1 MVDVISQFLTSGS
14 KLPNAIEL
22 FGTDFELANISI
34 ATILVT
40 LLTAAV
46 CGAVIY
52 LVYRFFNRSVIYN
65 ENFNIL
71 VILTTIVTSFIIMT
85 ISSNVVLSLGMV
97 GALSIVR
104 FRAAVKDPL
113 DIGFLFW
120 GIAAGITAGAQ
131 LYWVALLGTAV
142 IAVLYILITIFRKE
156 KKSYLLIVRYDASC
170 EMNVNGV
177 LGAVKYRLKN
187 KPQTGN
193 KIELTVE
200 VKIRMNDTTYLSRFN
215 AIEGVESVTLL
226 EYSGEYMN
234 RQSVYLRYGITLR
247 ILYIKTKR
255 ALSPPFYYNYLRRA
269 ASIRLSA
276 R

>member
-14 KLPNAIEL
+14 KLTDAIEL

-40 LLTAAV
+40 LLTAEV

-187 KPQTGN
+187 KTQTGN

-200 VKIRMNDTTYLSRFN
+200 VKIRRNDTTYLSRFN
-215 AIEGVESVTLL
+215 AIDGVESVTLL

-234 RQSVYLRYGITLR
+234 
-247 ILYIKTKR
+247 
-255 ALSPPFYYNYLRRA
+255 
-269 ASIRLSA
+269 
-276 R
+276 

>member
-1 MVDVISQFLTSGS
+1 MVDSISQFLASGS
-14 KLPNAIEL
+14 KLTDAINL
-22 FGTDFELANISI
+22 FGNDLELANLSVT
-34 ATILVT
+34 TILVT

-71 VILTTIVTSFIIMT
+71 VILTTVVTSFVIMT

-104 FRAAVKDPL
+104 FRAAVKEPL

-156 KKSYLLIVRYDASC
+156 KKSYLLIVRYDSAS

-177 LGAVKYRLKN
+177 LGGVKYRLKN
-187 KPQTGN
+187 KTQTGN
-193 KIELTVE
+193 NVELTVE
-200 VKIRMNDTTYLSRFN
+200 VKIKRNDTTYLSRFN

-234 RQSVYLRYGITLR
+234 
-247 ILYIKTKR
+247 
-255 ALSPPFYYNYLRRA
+255 
-269 ASIRLSA
+269 
-276 R
+276 

>member
-14 KLPNAIEL
+14 KLTDAIEL

-170 EMNVNGV
+170 EMNVNVV

-187 KPQTGN
+187 KTQTGN

-200 VKIRMNDTTYLSRFN
+200 VKIRRNDTTYLSRFN
-215 AIEGVESVTLL
+215 AIDGVESVTLL

-234 RQSVYLRYGITLR
+234 
-247 ILYIKTKR
+247 
-255 ALSPPFYYNYLRRA
+255 
-269 ASIRLSA
+269 
-276 R
+276 

>member
-1 MVDVISQFLTSGS
+1 MSISDLIKNKFVEEFT
-14 KLPNAIEL
+14 AISV
-22 FGTDFELANISI
+22 G
-34 ATILVT
+34 T
-40 LLTAAV
+40 LLTTLLLSFALGLFV
-46 CGAVIY
+46 LVIY
-52 LVYRFFNRSVIYN
+52 RVTFGGVSFSKSFALSLVMLSMVTS
-65 ENFNIL
+65 L
-71 VILTTIVTSFIIMT
+71 AILTVR
-85 ISSNVVLSLGMV
+85 SNVVLSLGMV

-187 KPQTGN
+187 KTQTGN

-200 VKIRMNDTTYLSRFN
+200 VKIRRNDTTYLSRFN
-215 AIEGVESVTLL
+215 AIDGVESVTLL

-234 RQSVYLRYGITLR
+234 
-247 ILYIKTKR
+247 
-255 ALSPPFYYNYLRRA
+255 
-269 ASIRLSA
+269 
-276 R
+276 

>member
-14 KLPNAIEL
+14 KLTDAIEL

-104 FRAAVKDPL
+104 FRTAIKEPVE
-113 DIGFLFW
+113 IVFLFW
-120 GIAAGITAGAQ
+120 SLAVGIVIGAGMIPLAVIGSAIIGVILLLFANRKIHNNPYILVMNCADEKAEKAVLDILGKDTEHYIVKSKTITTAG
-131 LYWVALLGTAV
+131 
-142 IAVLYILITIFRKE
+142 
-156 KKSYLLIVRYDASC
+156 
-170 EMNVNGV
+170 
-177 LGAVKYRLKN
+177 
-187 KPQTGN
+187 
-193 KIELTVE
+193 IELTAELRTKDASTSFVNLISRLPGVE
-200 VKIRMNDTTYLSRFN
+200 NATLVSYNGEYLS
-215 AIEGVESVTLL
+215 
-226 EYSGEYMN
+226 
-234 RQSVYLRYGITLR
+234 
-247 ILYIKTKR
+247 
-255 ALSPPFYYNYLRRA
+255 
-269 ASIRLSA
+269 
-276 R
+276 

>member
-1 MVDVISQFLTSGS
+1 MADQLLASGS
-14 KLPNAIEL
+14 KLADAISVIGDG
-22 FGTDFELANISI
+22 FDFTASLA
-34 ATILVT
+34 TLTVPVILCT

-71 VILTTIVTSFIIMT
+71 IILTTVVTAFIIMT
-85 ISSNVVLSLGMV
+85 ISANVVLSLGMV

-131 LYWVALLGTAV
+131 LYWVALVGTAV

-156 KKSYLLIVRYDASC
+156 KKSYLLIVRYEADS
-170 EMNVNGV
+170 EINVNGI
-177 LGAVKYRLKN
+177 LGGIKYRLKN
-187 KPQTGN
+187 KTQTGSHV
-193 KIELTVE
+193 ELTIE
-200 VKIRMNDTTYLSRFN
+200 VKVKNNDTSYISRFN
-215 AIEGVESVTLL
+215 AVEGVESVTLL

-234 RQSVYLRYGITLR
+234 
-247 ILYIKTKR
+247 
-255 ALSPPFYYNYLRRA
+255 
-269 ASIRLSA
+269 
-276 R
+276 

>member
-1 MVDVISQFLTSGS
+1 MVDSISQFLASGS
-14 KLPNAIEL
+14 KLTDAINL
-22 FGTDFELANISI
+22 FGTDLELANLSVT
-34 ATILVT
+34 TILVT
-40 LLTAAV
+40 LLTATV

-71 VILTTIVTSFIIMT
+71 VILTTVVTSFVIMT

-156 KKSYLLIVRYDASC
+156 KKSYLLIVRYDSAS

-177 LGAVKYRLKN
+177 LGGVKYRLKN
-187 KPQTGN
+187 KTQTGN
-193 KIELTVE
+193 KVELTVE
-200 VKIRMNDTTYLSRFN
+200 VKIKKNDTTYLSRFN
-215 AIEGVESVTLL
+215 AIDGVDSVTLL

-234 RQSVYLRYGITLR
+234 
-247 ILYIKTKR
+247 
-255 ALSPPFYYNYLRRA
+255 
-269 ASIRLSA
+269 
-276 R
+276 